1 MVTSVWRVAH
11 GYPLYTKPTL
21 DFVPYLYAPLYFY
34 LAAALTKVVGAGYAS
49 LRLVSILG
57 TLGTFGVIYALI
69 HGETRSRLAGL
80 AGAGL
85 YAACYYPLQGWFDIG
100 RVDALF
106 MFLFLLAI
114 YCTRRAPILL
124 AVLLRML
131 RRRDVAED
139 VLQDVFVKVWQQASQ
154 YDQGRGRPLAW
165 LVSIARYRAID
176 LQRAHRPTVVIDEEQ
191 AMHEP
196 QFQVAGPA
204 EGAEALAAGSA
215 LMRCL
220 ELIAAPQR
228 RCIVLAYADG
238 LTHDQIA
245 RSVGEPLGTVKS
257 WVRRSLLSLRRCLDS

>member
-1 MVTSVWRVAH
+1 MASWGAVMNREFPPVGSRTGEPDSAELEAILARVALKD
-11 GYPLYTKPTL
+11 G
-21 DFVPYLYAPLYFY
+21 
-34 LAAALTKVVGAGYAS
+34 AALEALYG
-49 LRLVSILG
+49 LV
-57 TLGTFGVIYALI
+57 
-69 HGETRSRLAGL
+69 
-80 AGAGL
+80 
-85 YAACYYPLQGWFDIG
+85 
-100 RVDALF
+100 
-106 MFLFLLAI
+106 
-114 YCTRRAPILL
+114 APILL